1 MTLNPRASGEYL
13 DQMPVWRPAILQS
26 PRVRGKHFHT
36 FRTYFDPFYATFLH
50 KMGKFSRP
58 SSTGERGSAA
68 GSQHLAANSVEVEPE
83 RECAIVMLRRI
94 DKYCIWC
101 KIVAYEG

>member
-1 MTLNPRASGEYL
+1 ME
-13 DQMPVWRPAILQS
+13 
-26 PRVRGKHFHT
+26 
-36 FRTYFDPFYATFLH
+36 
-50 KMGKFSRP
+50 KFSRP

-68 GSQHLAANSVEVEPE
+68 ASQRLAANSVGVEPE

-94 DKYCIWC
+94 DKSCIKR